1 MAMSKLFTMSTSTTA
16 SSIQPLQPEPGMTNS
31 AIKNQAALH
40 AAMTRTEL
48 QHFEIATR
56 KYPFN
61 GSWYA
66 TEYVEAADAQEL
78 LSVAGNFSDRESF
91 EADLFVSGKAA
102 EEAAGWA
109 TYKIRDR
116 HALQQHV
123 EGMQGKS
130 PRVTTAK
137 IAVL

>member
-1 MAMSKLFTMSTSTTA
+1 MSKLFTMSTSTTA
-16 SSIQPLQPEPGMTNS
+16 SSIQPLQPEPSATNS

-40 AAMTRTEL
+40 AAMTRTEP
-48 QHFEIATR
+48 QHFEIASR

-66 TEYVEAADAQEL
+66 MEYVEAADAQEL
-78 LSVAGNFSDRESF
+78 LSVAGNFSDGESF
-91 EADLFVSGKAA
+91 EADLFVSGNAGE
-102 EEAAGWA
+102 EEADWA

-116 HALQQHV
+116 HELQDHI
-123 EGMQGKS
+123 ERMQGKS

-137 IAVL
+137 TAVL